1 MPFRILSLDGG
12 GIRGVMAATMLA
24 TIEKQIQQPLNEYFD
39 LIAGASTG
47 SILAAAIATGRS
59 SERIIELYRNKS
71 SIIFPYQSRL
81 SPRRLGLIL
90 RHGISAP
97 KFSSTGLIE
106 VLREVLGETT
116 IFDVLSPLLLI
127 LAYDTI
133 ERQPIVFK
141 NWRQDKGYGNI
152 PLWETCVSSASAPTY
167 FPAHKLDKKIHGKVH
182 NATSATINFDEN
194 ASSSKDIYTDAIVRI
209 TSGLGGGQTRKI
221 RRYVGRDRQ
230 AIIDSPWKEIPD
242 TTSTY
247 SITTIFSAIDGGVVA
262 NNPSTCAVA
271 EALKLGYSL
280 DDITVLS
287 IGTGDRTRVIP
298 YDRAR
303 HWGLLQ
309 WAQPIV
315 GVVLD
320 GSQDVSEYITEQML
334 HKRLLR
340 LQFKL
345 DRELIDRKLS
355 DEIDDVSEE
364 NINNLIAASEI
375 YLEQPKIKSAL
386 QEFLSLN
393 QDS

>member
-12 GIRGVMAATMLA
+12 GIRGVIAATILA
-24 TIEKQIQQPLNEYFD
+24 KIEKQIQQPLNEYFD

-59 SERIIELYRNKS
+59 SERIIELYRDKS
-71 SIIFPYQSRL
+71 SIIFPYMSRF
-81 SPRRLGLIL
+81 SPRRLGLIF

-97 KFSSTGLIE
+97 KFSNTGLIQ
-106 VLREVLGETT
+106 VLQEVLGDTT

-133 ERQPIVFK
+133 ERKPIVFK

-167 FPAHKLDKKIHGKVH
+167 FPAYKLDKKINGKVE
-182 NATSATINFDEN
+182 NATSVSINFDEKVSGTKN
-194 ASSSKDIYTDAIVRI
+194 IYTNAIVKI
-209 TSGLGGGQTRKI
+209 TSGAGGGQTRKI
-221 RRYVGRDRQ
+221 TKYVGSKNRQ
-230 AIIDSPWKEIPD
+230 AMIDSPWKEIPN

-247 SITTIFSAIDGGVVA
+247 SLTTIFSAIDGGVVA

-271 EALKLGYSL
+271 EALRLGYSL

-298 YDRAR
+298 HDRVR

-320 GSQDVSEYITEQML
+320 GSQDVSEYITYQML
-334 HKRLLR
+334 HERLLR

-345 DRELIDRKLS
+345 DRELIDKKLS
-355 DEIDDVSEE
+355 DDIDDVSEE
-364 NINNLIAASEI
+364 NINNLITAAEV
-375 YLEQPKIKSAL
+375 YLEQPKIQKAL
-386 QEFLSLN
+386 QDFLHLN
-393 QDS
+393 